1 MSYLLIG
8 AVDGLP
14 GAPVAVL
21 PDDARPRF
29 DNATDT
35 WSATSA
41 DGEPV
46 SAQLVVDARRCDCP
60 LIALHGRPN
69 WFTIGDPG
77 NATQVRAVA
86 RLIQLVQTSGVGRI
100 EARSKVRARRFYPGG
115 LSLRFYLSGTES
127 VEDDVYDGPA
137 TLTLGDS
144 ELTARV
150 RLTGHLHPV
159 DGQFHWQGVVF
170 DDRAITRAGPARLTI
185 GEHTVDAKLTERTSQ
200 GVLMIA
206 GAGAPP
212 YALT

>member
-8 AVDGLP
+8 AADGLP
-14 GAPVAVL
+14 GEPVAVL

-35 WSATSA
+35 WSAISV
-41 DGEPV
+41 DNRPV
-46 SAQLVVDARRCDCP
+46 TAHLIVDARRTQCP
-60 LIALHGRPN
+60 MIALHGRPN
-69 WFTIGDPG
+69 WFAIGDPD
-77 NATQVRAVA
+77 NPVQLKTVS
-86 RLIQLVQTSGVGRI
+86 RLIELVERSGVGRI

-115 LSLRFYLSGTES
+115 LALRFYLSGTES

-137 TLTLGDS
+137 TLAVGDT

-159 DGQFHWQGVVF
+159 DGHFHWQGIVF
-170 DDRAITRAGPARLTI
+170 DGQEIDRAGPVRLTI
-185 GEHTVDAKLTERTSQ
+185 DGNTVEAKLTERTSQ
-200 GVLMIA
+200 GVFMIV